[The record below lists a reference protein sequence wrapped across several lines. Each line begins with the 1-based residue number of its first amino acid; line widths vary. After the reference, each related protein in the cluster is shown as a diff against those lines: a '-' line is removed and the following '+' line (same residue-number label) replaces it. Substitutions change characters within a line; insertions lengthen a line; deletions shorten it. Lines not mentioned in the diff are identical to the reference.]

1 MEFLGIG
8 PLELFAILLIAIL
21 VIGPKDLERTA
32 RTLGRTLNR
41 IFQSDSYRAIQHM
54 SQELRQLPNR
64 LVEDAK
70 LDELKQDAQ
79 QMLDP
84 ALSEIK
90 QTWTTEVPPPTTS
103 TPPAPTPPAST
114 PPSSTPPAS
123 TPPADPP
130 AS

>member
-64 LVEDAK
+64 LVEEAK
-70 LDELKQDAQ
+70 LDELKKDAQ

-84 ALSEIK
+84 TLAQIK
-90 QTWTTEVPPPTTS
+90 QTWTEAPPP
-103 TPPAPTPPAST
+103 PPATAPP
-114 PPSSTPPAS
+114 PP
-123 TPPADPP
+123 PPADPP
-130 AS
+130 AA

>member
-32 RTLGRTLNR
+32 RTLGRTLNN

-54 SQELRQLPNR
+54 SQELRQLPNQ
-64 LVEDAK
+64 LVEEAK
-70 LDELKQDAQ
+70 LDELKKEAN

-84 ALSEIK
+84 TLAQIK
-90 QTWTTEVPPPTTS
+90 QSWTEPPPPAA
-103 TPPAPTPPAST
+103 TPE
-114 PPSSTPPAS
+114 PPSPPPS
-123 TPPADPP
+123 DPP
-130 AS
+130 SV

>member
-64 LVEDAK
+64 LVEEAK
-70 LDELKQDAQ
+70 LDDLKKDAH

-84 ALSEIK
+84 TLAQIK
-90 QTWTTEVPPPTTS
+90 QTWTEAPPP
-103 TPPAPTPPAST
+103 PPATAPP
-114 PPSSTPPAS
+114 PP
-123 TPPADPP
+123 PPADPP
-130 AS
+130 AA

>member
-64 LVEDAK
+64 LVEEAK
-70 LDELKQDAQ
+70 LDELKKDAQ

-84 ALSEIK
+84 TLAQIK
-90 QTWTTEVPPPTTS
+90 QTWTEAPLPPPATA
-103 TPPAPTPPAST
+103 PP
-114 PPSSTPPAS
+114 
-123 TPPADPP
+123 PPADPP
-130 AS
+130 AA